1 MSPTELVTGLKTWKR
16 ERTAL
21 DTPRHQYPPVTLS
34 SRDNRDRTLTSG
46 STNSHL
52 HTETCVAGIRDD
64 GVKRMLCGFGSWE
77 VVSVY
82 AAVRKCFIAGFT
94 VPGTTDVWMLI
105 PIL

>member
-16 ERTAL
+16 ESKAWRL
-21 DTPRHQYPPVTLS
+21 RDTSIPVTLS
-34 SRDNRDRTLTSG
+34 IRDNRDRTLTSG

-52 HTETCVAGIRDD
+52 HAETCVAGIRDD
-64 GVKRMLCGFGSWE
+64 GVKRLLCGFGSWE

-82 AAVRKCFIAGFT
+82 AAVRKCFVAGFT